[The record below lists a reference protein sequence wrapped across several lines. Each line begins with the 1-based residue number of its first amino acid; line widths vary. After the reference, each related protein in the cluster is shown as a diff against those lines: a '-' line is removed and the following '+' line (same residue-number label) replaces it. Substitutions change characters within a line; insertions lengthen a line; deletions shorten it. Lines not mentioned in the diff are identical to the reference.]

1 MVTAAH
7 KASLGTAE
15 RHTGVTRQGRAEDG
29 AHAED
34 GAYAHRG
41 ANTPTAA

>member
-1 MVTAAH
+1 VVTAAH

-29 AHAED
+29 A
-34 GAYAHRG
+34 YAHRG
-41 ANTPTAA
+41 VNTPTAA